1 MKNTWQVRLVHIIIY
16 YMKEIR
22 ERLFATPHSDE
33 MNDKDAPFSL
43 ETEADISKIDYF
55 KQLKKKQEEEKQNSE
70 NIQAQKLH

>member
-22 ERLFATPHSDE
+22 ERLFATPHSDK

-43 ETEADISKIDYF
+43 EADISKIDYF
-55 KQLKKKQEEEKQNSE
+55 KQLKQKQEKTKQ
-70 NIQAQKLH
+70 